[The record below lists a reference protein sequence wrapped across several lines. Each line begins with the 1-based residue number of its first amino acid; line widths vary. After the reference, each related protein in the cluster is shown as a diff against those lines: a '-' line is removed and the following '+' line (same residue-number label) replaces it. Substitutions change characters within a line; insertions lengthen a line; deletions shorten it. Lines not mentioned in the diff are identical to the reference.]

1 MSCCDRADSGCGG
14 RSAQRSGS
22 GDRPTSTTDG
32 VSRVDESVAPGAV
45 GRVGAAPARAQA
57 GAAQRDLRRAMLME
71 RGSVRRRAALL
82 RLPDNGRREPRGRV
96 GSWVHPH
103 SHEAFQD
110 MYKLLVAQSPEHTEE
125 SGRDRRENRAAGD
138 AHTHTHTHTHTE
150 THTLL
155 YLSLSHT
162 QRHACVRVCVRERH
176 SPTHTLSHTKRL
188 KSNYIHTYVHTYIHT
203 YMQTDRQTQ
212 QGVTG
217 AAPLC
222 HLPSIVTEVSHIGH
236 HMSKSVKQ
244 SYSNRGVSY
253 RASHEQEREAVIRR
267 RRPPLTSFPHRKR

>member
-32 VSRVDESVAPGAV
+32 VSRVDESVAPGAA

-138 AHTHTHTHTHTE
+138 AHTHTHTHTHRN
-150 THTLL
+150 THPPLPV
-155 YLSLSHT
+155 SLSHT
-162 QRHACVRVCVRERH
+162 KACVRAGVCARETLTH
-176 SPTHTLSHTKRL
+176 SHSLTHE
-188 KSNYIHTYVHTYIHT
+188 
-203 YMQTDRQTQ
+203 
-212 QGVTG
+212 
-217 AAPLC
+217 AP
-222 HLPSIVTEVSHIGH
+222 
-236 HMSKSVKQ
+236 
-244 SYSNRGVSY
+244 
-253 RASHEQEREAVIRR
+253 
-267 RRPPLTSFPHRKR
+267 